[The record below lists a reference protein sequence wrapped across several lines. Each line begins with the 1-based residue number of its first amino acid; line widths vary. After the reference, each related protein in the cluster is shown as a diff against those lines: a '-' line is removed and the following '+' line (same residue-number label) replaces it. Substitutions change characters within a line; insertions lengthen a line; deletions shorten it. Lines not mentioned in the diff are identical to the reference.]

1 MFIVYHGYVTSDNCD
16 ASEGEGPYKLTTC
29 VTEAQVLKLRE
40 AHEDEI
46 YGEDRDR
53 DGSDVSRP
61 IFRVFEGVEL
71 KVEAAQKVTTWAIK
85 RPGR

>member
-16 ASEGEGPYKLTTC
+16 ASDGHGPYQLSVCK
-29 VTEAQVLKLRE
+29 TEAQVLKLRE
-40 AHEDEI
+40 EHEDGV
-46 YGEDRDR
+46 YGEDRDG

-71 KVEAAQKVTTWAIK
+71 EVEPKEKVTMFALK
-85 RPGR
+85 RPRR